1 MKKNLLNITGKIMLA
16 VLCMGLLVGCSNDSK
31 ESSTGKKPNGTG
43 SNDNEQK
50 EESQGVDLGKKITTT
65 GTVLKD
71 GKLLVIAKNNN
82 KVAVE
87 MEIEVEFYDADG
99 KIVGSDKQQLFA
111 VGPNREIAVQMYD
124 TPDNFDNYKIYAD
137 AEKAEESYTTYFD
150 QIEVVHNNN
159 GEEIIVQVKNNSK
172 DVIDEMDVSVVYYQG
187 DKAVG
192 IDYDMESEIK
202 SGRSANFTFYYPEDQ
217 NYNEV
222 KFDSYKVFVNE
233 AYTFAWD

>member
-43 SNDNEQK
+43 SNDNEEK
-50 EESQGVDLGKKITTT
+50 EDSKDADLGENVKVS
-65 GTVLKD
+65 GEVGKD
-71 GKLLVIAKNNN
+71 GRLVVIAKNNN

-87 MEIEVEFYDADG
+87 MEIEVEFYDANG
-99 KIVGSDKQQLFA
+99 KIVGSDTEYYFA
-111 VGPNREIAVQMYD
+111 VDPNREVAGQMYD
-124 TPDNFDNYKIYAD
+124 TPEKFDNYKIYVD
-137 AEKAEESYTTYFD
+137 AKKAEESYTTYFD